1 MAQRIQAD
9 SYMECSAKTQNGLKE
24 VFDRAIKVAL
34 RNRAQSPNAEERDVA
49 VVLCSCEVFV
59 LE

>member
-34 RNRAQSPNAEERDVA
+34 RNKTQSPNSERKG
-49 VVLCSCEVFV
+49 CGCCIM
-59 LE
+59 